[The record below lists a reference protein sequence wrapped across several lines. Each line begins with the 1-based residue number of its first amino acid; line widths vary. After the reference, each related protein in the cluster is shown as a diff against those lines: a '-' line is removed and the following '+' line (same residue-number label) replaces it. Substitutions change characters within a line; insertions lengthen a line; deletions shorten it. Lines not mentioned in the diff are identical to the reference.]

1 MTKGFIFFCVCL
13 ISYSLHAQ
21 NPSGSILPADSSMK
35 YNDTS
40 GQRDLLGILADFTHI
55 HIKKPPSVAGKR
67 VYYSLLPLG
76 TSVPGGGTA
85 LITSTTAGFYLGD
98 RKTTNLS
105 SVTFSPSTNFQGQ
118 WNIPFHSNIWSPNN
132 AWNYSGDIRLTVYPQ
147 YTWGPGGNRPDSDR
161 ILIRY
166 TFIRLY
172 MNALKKIRPY
182 LFAGIGYD
190 LDYHI
195 NIRTDVDTL
204 SLQKFARYNYGTVNH
219 SNSFSSGLTFN
230 LLYDARNNPINPL
243 PGWYWNAVY
252 RINPTFLGSDNFW
265 QSIYLDARKY
275 IPFSR
280 KGQNVLALWSF
291 FWTSLGNKTPYLDLP
306 AIGQDPYQRSG
317 RGIYPS
323 HYMGQTLYYLEAEY
337 RRDITADGLLGFV
350 VFSNVNAVTEPSTDR
365 FSYLHLA
372 AGAGLRVKFN
382 KYSGTNITLDVAH
395 SKGRTAFY
403 IGLGEVF

>member
-1 MTKGFIFFCVCL
+1 MTKGFIFLCVCL